1 MKAETHPKYIE
12 SEIRCACGNVIKTR
26 STKPVI
32 LVGIC
37 NVCHPFYTGMQKFVD
52 TAGRVDKFQQRMAK
66 TQAAQAA
73 HAAINYRGM
82 DLRPHIE
89 RFSKRYAE
97 IEAALS
103 DPKVFENKQRAQ
115 DLAREYASLKEL
127 IGHGKDYLK
136 TLAELDAN
144 RALLQS
150 EPSGSDL
157 ATMAQ
162 EELGQLEARAKRLA
176 LEVQR
181 GVIPPDPA
189 DSRNTIIEIRAGAGG
204 SESALFAADLY
215 RMFTRYAESRGW
227 KVEALD
233 SSPSDLGGFKEVIFS
248 VTGTDVY
255 KRLKYESGVHRV
267 QRVPATEAQGRIH
280 TSTATVAVLP
290 EAQEVDVDIRPEDLE
305 ITVCRASGPGGQGV
319 NTTDSAVQIVHKPTG
334 VIVRCADQRSQQ
346 KNKARAL
353 TVLRSRL
360 LEARIAE
367 ENAKYAAQRKA
378 QVGTGE
384 RNERIR
390 TYNFPQNRVTDH
402 RIELTLYNLPAVMDG
417 DIDCLIDPL
426 MSHDLEEKLASLNS
440 N

>member
-1 MKAETHPKYIE
+1 
-12 SEIRCACGNVIKTR
+12 
-26 STKPVI
+26 
-32 LVGIC
+32 
-37 NVCHPFYTGMQKFVD
+37 
-52 TAGRVDKFQQRMAK
+52 
-66 TQAAQAA
+66 
-73 HAAINYRGM
+73 M
-82 DLRPHIE
+82 DLRPHVD
-89 RFSKRYAE
+89 RFAKRFAE
-97 IEAALS
+97 VEAALS
-103 DPKVFENKQRAQ
+103 DPKAFENKTRAQ
-115 DLAREYASLKEL
+115 ELSREYHRLKDL
-127 IGHGKDYLK
+127 TGQGQAYLK
-136 TLAELDAN
+136 VLADLEEN
-144 RALLQS
+144 RALLNG
-150 EPSGSDL
+150 EPTGSDL
-157 ATMAQ
+157 ALLAA
-162 EELGQLEARAKRLA
+162 EEVQRLETEEKRLA
-176 LEVQR
+176 LDVQR
-181 GVIPPDPA
+181 GVLPPDPA

-215 RMFTRYAESRGW
+215 RMYTRYAEAQGW
-227 KVEALD
+227 KVETLD
-233 SSPSDLGGFKEVIFS
+233 SSPSDLGGFKEVVFT

-290 EAQEVDVDIRPEDLE
+290 EAEEVDVEIKPDELE

-334 VIVRCADQRSQQ
+334 LIVRCADQRSQQ

-360 LEARIAE
+360 LEARVAE

-402 RIELTLYNLPAVMDG
+402 RIELTLYNLPALIAG
-417 DIDCLIDPL
+417 DLDPMIEPL
-426 MSHDLEEKLASLNS
+426 MAHELEEKMAALNLA
-440 N
+440 